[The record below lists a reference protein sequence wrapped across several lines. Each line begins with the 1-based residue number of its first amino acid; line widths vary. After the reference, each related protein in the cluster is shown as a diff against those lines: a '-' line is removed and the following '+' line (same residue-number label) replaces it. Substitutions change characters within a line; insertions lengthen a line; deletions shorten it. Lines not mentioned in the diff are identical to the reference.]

1 MKLVYTEQALFSL
14 EETLNFIAPKVTYEK
29 LIETRDKI
37 LDTADTLLEQP
48 LQGQTE
54 PYLEHLGLGHRRII
68 EGHYKIIYKVV
79 GEYIYIT
86 DIFDS
91 RQDPDKMKG

>member
-14 EETLNFIAPKVTYEK
+14 EETLQFISTKVSHEK
-29 LIETRDKI
+29 LIEIRNRI
-37 LDTADTLLEQP
+37 LDKADTLLAQP
-48 LQGQTE
+48 FNGQKE
-54 PYLEHLGLGHRRII
+54 PFLDHLSLGHRRLI
-68 EGHYKIIYKVV
+68 EGHFKIIYKVE
-79 GEYIYIT
+79 GEYIT

>member
-14 EETLNFIAPKVTYEK
+14 EEALGYIATKVTHEK
-29 LIETRDKI
+29 LIEIRNEI
-37 LDTADTLLEQP
+37 LDAADKLLLNP
-48 LQGQTE
+48 LQGQE
-54 PYLEHLGLGHRRII
+54 EQYLKHLGLGHRRIVVS
-68 EGHYKIIYKVV
+68 HFKIIYRIVND
-79 GEYIYIT
+79 YIYIT

>member
-1 MKLVYTEQALFSL
+1 MKLVYTEQALVSL
-14 EETLNFIAPKVTYEK
+14 EETLEFYSTKVSFEK
-29 LIETRDKI
+29 LIQIRDQI
-37 LDTADTLLEQP
+37 LDKADTLIKHP
-48 LQGQTE
+48 FSGRKE

-68 EGHYKIIYKVV
+68 EGHCKIIYRVE
-79 GEYIYIT
+79 GEYIYVT